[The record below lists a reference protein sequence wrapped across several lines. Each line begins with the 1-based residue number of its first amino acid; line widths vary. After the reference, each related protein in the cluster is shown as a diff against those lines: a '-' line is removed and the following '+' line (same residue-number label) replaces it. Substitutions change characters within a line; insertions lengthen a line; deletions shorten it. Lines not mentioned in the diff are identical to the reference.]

1 MLYSSSL
8 NVGITTSLLSP
19 TTEALIFKFS
29 TLVEILIILFSFCN
43 ERVISLNNVIFAPF
57 EVFSKDLMSRGVIE
71 GLNMSFSLL
80 KISAYFVRLIS
91 YLILLKKSIRESVIV
106 SKLTTKFVT
115 PATSI

>member
-1 MLYSSSL
+1 
-8 NVGITTSLLSP
+8 
-19 TTEALIFKFS
+19 
-29 TLVEILIILFSFCN
+29 
-43 ERVISLNNVIFAPF
+43 
-57 EVFSKDLMSRGVIE
+57 MSRGVIE

-91 YLILLKKSIRESVIV
+91 YLMLLKKSIRESVIV